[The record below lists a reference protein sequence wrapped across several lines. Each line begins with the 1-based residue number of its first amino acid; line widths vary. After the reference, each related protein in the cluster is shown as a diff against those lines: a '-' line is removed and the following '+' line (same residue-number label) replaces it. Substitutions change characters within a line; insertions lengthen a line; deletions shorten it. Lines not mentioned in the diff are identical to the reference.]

1 MRLLPFLLP
10 AAVLLAGCSLTD
22 DGPKT
27 TQTRHLSGFTRV
39 DSDSSVDV
47 RLHAGQRQTVQVRA
61 GEKVIDDVHTDVR
74 DGTLHVTFDHHGIG
88 PSSVVVEAS
97 VPRLSGIE
105 SDGSGEIT
113 ADGVDA
119 DSFAV
124 RSGGSGEVSVAG
136 RTDRL
141 SIALDGSGGADLDE
155 LRARAARVTVSG
167 SGDADV
173 RADERLAV
181 RVDGSGGVR
190 YRGHPALAKR
200 IDGSGD
206 VGRAG

>member
-1 MRLLPFLLP
+1 MRFLPFLL
-10 AAVLLAGCSLTD
+10 AAVVLAGCSLTD

-27 TQTRHLSGFTRV
+27 TQTRQVPAFTGV

-47 RLHAGQRQTVQVRA
+47 RLHAGRRQSVQVRA

-88 PSSVVVEAS
+88 PAQVVVEAS
-97 VPRLSGIE
+97 VPRLTAIE
-105 SDGSGEIT
+105 SDGSGEID

-119 DSFAV
+119 GAFAV

-136 RTDRL
+136 RAGRL
-141 SIALDGSGGADLDE
+141 SVDLDGSGGADLDE
-155 LRARAARVTVSG
+155 LRAREARVVVGG
-167 SGDADV
+167 SGDVDV
-173 RADERLAV
+173 RADHRLAV
-181 RVDGSGGVR
+181 AVHGSGGVH
-190 YRGHPALAKR
+190 YHGNPALAKR

-206 VGRAG
+206 VSRAG